1 MTEHFSVARA
11 RDALE
16 LAVFAG
22 DDVAVH
28 RLPADGQVTIGRA
41 EGNDIRIENSAVSRN
56 HAVLHLGPP
65 LSVEDLGGSNGTF
78 LHDLGALAG
87 SGETFDLKRL
97 SKAKAVIELGQSI
110 SLGTTTIVV
119 RRSASGDGDVSH
131 THAQGP
137 ERGVILSDAGMNA
150 VYDEARRAAQGTI
163 SVLILGETGVGK
175 EVLAQQIHRS
185 SPRASGPFVGI
196 NCSALSESLLESEL
210 FGHEKGAFTGAAT
223 MRAGLF
229 ETAEGGSVFLDEVG
243 ELSPSTQVKLLRV
256 IEERKVLRVG
266 ARVPRAIDVRF
277 ISATH
282 RDLEAAIEAG
292 KFREDLYFRLNGIAL
307 TIPPL
312 RCRSGE
318 IEGLARFF
326 AADSSAKLNRS
337 TAPAISADFL
347 GHLQKYLWPGNVREL
362 RNVMDRAVVL
372 SAGETL
378 RVEHLPA
385 KLVTAASSPSG
396 SREVN
401 MAQEPIGINED
412 FSRLRRAMSDLEVK
426 RIKDALERCAGNQ
439 TQAAELLGI
448 SRRTLVTRLGEYQ
461 IARPRKRS

>member
-1 MTEHFSVARA
+1 
-11 RDALE
+11 

-65 LSVEDLGGSNGTF
+65 MSVEDLGGANGTF
-78 LHDLGALAG
+78 LHDLGASAG

-110 SLGTTTIVV
+110 NLGTTTIVV
-119 RRSASGDGDVSH
+119 RRCALGDGDVSH
-131 THAQGP
+131 THALGS
-137 ERGVILSDAGMNA
+137 EGGIILSDAGMKA
-150 VYDEARRAAQGTI
+150 VYDEARRAARGTI

-175 EVLAQQIHRS
+175 EILAQEIHRC

-210 FGHEKGAFTGAAT
+210 FGHEKGAFTGAVT

-256 IEERKVLRVG
+256 LEERKVLRVG
-266 ARVPRAIDVRF
+266 GRVPRAIDVRF

-282 RDLEAAIEAG
+282 RDLEAAIDAG
-292 KFREDLYFRLNGIAL
+292 KFREDLYFRLNGIEL
-307 TIPPL
+307 TVPPL

-318 IEGLARFF
+318 IESLAQFF

-337 TAPAISADFL
+337 TAPAISAAFL
-347 GHLQKYLWPGNVREL
+347 GYLHKYAWPGNVREL

-378 RVEHLPA
+378 RAEHLPA
-385 KLVTAASSPSG
+385 KLVTAASSPTG
-396 SREVN
+396 SREAN
-401 MAQEPIGINED
+401 KAQEPIGVNND
-412 FSRLRRAMSDLEVK
+412 LSRLRREMSDLELK
-426 RIKDALERCAGNQ
+426 RIKDALERCGGNQ

-448 SRRTLVTRLGEYQ
+448 SRRTLVTRLGEYP